1 MLLIMSSLC
10 VLSAGSQCLEQHWH
24 LPTHRHTAAAVLNI
38 HFYRPCSQHHLDM
51 TRNKNNLCQFMNQS
65 IFLDLDMTKHI
76 VKSLVLTDNALS
88 KYRNAISN
96 DPFFISWADCS
107 TKTRFPW
114 SSIWINVLKI
124 PPIDSAPKTFDMCC
138 SKYTHFE
145 IIIRIECYFNFYDGE
160 VLVTWGVCSSS

>member
-10 VLSAGSQCLEQHWH
+10 VLSARSQCWEQHWH
-24 LPTHRHTAAAVLNI
+24 LPTPRHTAAAALNI

-51 TRNKNNLCQFMNQS
+51 PRTKNFCQFTNQD
-65 IFLDLDMTKHI
+65 IFLDWLKICMTKHI
-76 VKSLVLTDNALS
+76 AKTLVLTDNALS
-88 KYRNAISN
+88 KYRNAMSN

-124 PPIDSAPKTFDMCC
+124 PPIDSAPKTFDIKM
-138 SKYTHFE
+138 YLLNTAMQ
-145 IIIRIECYFNFYDGE
+145 
-160 VLVTWGVCSSS
+160 